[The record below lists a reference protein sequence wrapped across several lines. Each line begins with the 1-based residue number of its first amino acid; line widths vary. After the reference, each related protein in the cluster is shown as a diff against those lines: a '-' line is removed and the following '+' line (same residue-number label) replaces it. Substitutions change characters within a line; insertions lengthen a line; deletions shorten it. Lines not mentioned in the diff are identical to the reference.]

1 MGNKMTTTQI
11 APSTETKVQAS
22 NNLSFYCYTTLS
34 DTEQIILEIEET
46 EYKTVNGQYTQ
57 VPTGVVNKYRLEV
70 LIYTGYSDGMKDGIH
85 LDRIVVRGFRKD
97 GGLKFRETSFYGQ
110 APVMNKVMPQIPD
123 SYHDYARQAWAK
135 EAIELQKK
143 LTNMTTIGVK
153 V

>member
-1 MGNKMTTTQI
+1 MGNKMTTTL
-11 APSTETKVQAS
+11 APSTETKVNVS
-22 NNLSFYCYTTLS
+22 NTLSFYCYTTLS

-143 LTNMTTIGVK
+143 LTNMTTIGVQ